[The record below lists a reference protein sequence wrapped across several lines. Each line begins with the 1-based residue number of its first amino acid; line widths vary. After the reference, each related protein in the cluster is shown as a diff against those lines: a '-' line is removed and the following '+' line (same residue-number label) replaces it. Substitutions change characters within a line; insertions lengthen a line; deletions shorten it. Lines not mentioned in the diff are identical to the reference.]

1 MLQDFE
7 NRIAHWSV
15 SPKIADVIV
24 KKGPFLKLYTTYIR
38 EFSAVNYHFDDC
50 CQKFPKFAKLV
61 KDFEKKELCRHL
73 KLKHFMLKP
82 VQRLPQYKLLLED
95 YLRHLS
101 HESSDFDDTT
111 AALKIVSDAAE
122 HANNTIRQG
131 VSHLFFYL
139 ISFVYTF
146 ASFNN
151 NNVLHYQANAHH
163 FIYQME
169 NPIYIGFHHKW
180 CNLQ

>member
-7 NRIAHWSV
+7 TRIANWSV
-15 SPKIADVIV
+15 TPKIADVIV

-61 KDFEKKELCRHL
+61 KDFEKKELCRNL

-95 YLRHLS
+95 YLRHLAHDS
-101 HESSDFDDTT
+101 ADFDDTT

-131 VSHLFFYL
+131 VSEQHSISQCGNFKIFLPFRFYVNPVIEDLKIQKLNKYLFGQ
-139 ISFVYTF
+139 I
-146 ASFNN
+146 
-151 NNVLHYQANAHH
+151 
-163 FIYQME
+163 
-169 NPIYIGFHHKW
+169 
-180 CNLQ
+180 

>member
-1 MLQDFE
+1 MCIPYFPLESKSENLKNRIQNSTFLFQDLLQDFE

-131 VSHLFFYL
+131 VSHFF
-139 ISFVYTF
+139 
-146 ASFNN
+146 
-151 NNVLHYQANAHH
+151 
-163 FIYQME
+163 FI
-169 NPIYIGFHHKW
+169 
-180 CNLQ
+180 